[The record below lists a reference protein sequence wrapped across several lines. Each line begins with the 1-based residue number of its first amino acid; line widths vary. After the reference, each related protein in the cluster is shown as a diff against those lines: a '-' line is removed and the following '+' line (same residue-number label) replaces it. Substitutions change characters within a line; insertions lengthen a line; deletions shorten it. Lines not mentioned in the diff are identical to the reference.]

1 MIKRRIDL
9 SSTTVFR
16 ICNGE
21 GDGVP
26 GIFVDRYGDWA
37 VSFEPREK
45 SSGARLEVYRRLID
59 MWGLKGI
66 YEKGPATSGFHDG
79 RSAPDTP
86 VLGDEAPEEFPVL
99 EDGMVLLAR
108 LREGA
113 RPGVYPDQ
121 RESRQFLGP
130 LMKGAR
136 ILNLFSYTG
145 AFSVR
150 AALSGA
156 EETVSVDL
164 SKRALEWSK
173 RNFAVNSIDIG
184 CHRHVKA
191 DVFDYLG
198 LARRKGFRFDLI
210 ILDPPTFAKS
220 GRGVFRAKRDWPRL
234 IEAAL
239 RVIEPGGR
247 LAVSCISHDLG
258 KKEIL
263 AMVAAGLK
271 GKRSR
276 IVKPEAVLGLPP
288 DYPVPPG
295 RPEMAYLKFI
305 VTRPLAIR

>member
-1 MIKRRIDL
+1 MNKRQIDL
-9 SSTTVFR
+9 TRTTVFR

-26 GIFVDRYGDWA
+26 GVFVDRYGDWA

-45 SSGARLEVYRRLID
+45 REDVRRKIYSRLMETWD
-59 MWGLKGI
+59 LKGI
-66 YEKGPATSGFHDG
+66 YEKGPATSGFHG
-79 RSAPDTP
+79 GSTEPDRP
-86 VLGDEAPEEFPVL
+86 FLGDEAPEEYVVL
-99 EDGMVLLAR
+99 ENGMRLLAR

-121 RESRQFLGP
+121 RESRLFLAP
-130 LMKGAR
+130 LMKGSR

-145 AFSVR
+145 AFSVW
-150 AALSGA
+150 AALYGA

-164 SKRALEWSK
+164 SNKALDWSK
-173 RNFAVNSIDIG
+173 RNFEANGIG
-184 CHRHVKA
+184 ISRHRHVKA

-198 LARRKGFRFDLI
+198 LARRKGFRFSLI
-210 ILDPPTFAKS
+210 ILDPPTFATR
-220 GRGVFRAKRDWPRL
+220 GRRVFRAKRDWPRL

-239 RVIEPGGR
+239 HVIEPGGR
-247 LAVSCISHDLG
+247 LAVSCITHDLG

-276 IVKPEAVLGLPP
+276 IVKPEAVLGLAH
-288 DYPVPPG
+288 DFPVPPN
-295 RPEMAYLKFI
+295 RPEMDYLKFI